1 MRSARNIC
9 RTAVRHDLDSM
20 SHFADSATTCS
31 STRPSLSVVIATW
44 NRATMVTSAVE
55 SALAQ
60 DSPESIEIVVVD
72 DGSEDASPTVL
83 TELAGRALPSNRSL
97 KVILRDHRG
106 LTSAM
111 QCGIEAA
118 SAEYVSLLDSDDLW
132 EPDRV
137 SGLLAEER
145 RLGGNAL
152 VYTNYRKMD
161 SAGNLTGALGF
172 SPQNMPSQPV
182 VTPALRLDFLRSY
195 VTSVFRSHAF
205 PSSTCIFPRAML
217 QGRYALPDG
226 AISQDFW
233 LVLVAYLRCT
243 VAYCDTA
250 TMRVREHAGQHHA
263 LTDANQWNGLVDQQ
277 VTMFSAVSALLSNDV
292 PGETDLIRIMDAR
305 WRLMVL
311 RRSALEGHRLAC
323 LTGTLGMGRTLAA
336 FPALRSAA
344 TSNLILSLSPRL
356 FSWVRYR
363 RGRNRLQ
370 VLARYGRE
378 ERHG

>member
-1 MRSARNIC
+1 
-9 RTAVRHDLDSM
+9 
-20 SHFADSATTCS
+20 
-31 STRPSLSVVIATW
+31 
-44 NRATMVTSAVE
+44 MVTSAVE

-60 DSPESIEIVVVD
+60 DSLEPIEVVVVD
-72 DGSEDASPTVL
+72 DGSKDASPAVL
-83 TELAGRALPSNRSL
+83 TELAERALPSNRSL

-106 LTSAM
+106 LTSTM
-111 QCGIEAA
+111 QCGIDAA
-118 SAEYVSLLDSDDLW
+118 SADFISLLDSDDQW
-132 EPDRV
+132 EPTRA
-137 SGLLAEER
+137 SELLAEER

-152 VYTNYRKMD
+152 VYTNCRKMD
-161 SAGNLTGALGF
+161 SAGAPTGRLGF
-172 SPQNMPSQPV
+172 DPESMPSYPV
-182 VTPALRLDFLRSY
+182 DTPDMRLEFLRSY

-205 PSSTCIFPRAML
+205 PSSICIFPRAML

-226 AISQDFW
+226 AVTQDFW
-233 LVLVAYLRCT
+233 VVLVAYLRCT
-243 VAYCDTA
+243 VSYLNVA
-250 TMRVREHAGQHHA
+250 TIWMREHRGQHHA
-263 LTDANQWNGLVDQQ
+263 LTDANQWSGLVDQQ
-277 VTMFSAVSALLSNDV
+277 VTIFSAIAALLNNDV
-292 PGETDLIRIMDAR
+292 PGETDLIRVMDAR

-323 LTGTLGMGRTLAA
+323 LTGTLGMGRTLVA

-363 RGRNRLQ
+363 RGRRRLQ